1 MRALSRLKIGPR
13 IYIVIAIMAVLTIG
27 IGWMGIFSMDRYE
40 TQSNQMSSLSDRSLI
55 AQRMRGNLLQSIVDT
70 RDIYETKTPE
80 QIKAAADKLHKTVA
94 DTLKL
99 VDFWDSILPPENKAA
114 FTDNIRKP
122 VTRYLQTRTDVAKAA
137 VSTEDAAS
145 GIEAARKVGFN
156 PEITKLRDET
166 ITYMGTVADR
176 NAKAVDDLNTQLT
189 EFYNVQRPTMI
200 TTTAIGLVAA
210 VLLAAL
216 LVIATITRPITGI
229 TGIMRKL
236 ADGDLKVAVTGADR
250 YDEIG
255 AMAKTVQVFKDN
267 MVARAEA
274 EAQIEADRQKQTAE
288 REAREA
294 RERAAIAEISDLC
307 DTIAAGNLEKRLNE
321 ADKDG
326 FLLTMSQKL
335 NGLAGMLQA
344 MTGELAT
351 ITAALAD
358 GDVTKN
364 VEGQYAGVFGT
375 LKDSVNRMAGT
386 LKDFAGRLR
395 NASSAVRDASGEISA
410 GSQDL
415 AQRTESQAASI
426 EETAASMHEIT
437 ATVKQNADN
446 AQAANQ
452 LAGSARGTAE
462 KGGQIVRDAVTAMAG
477 IEASAQKISDIVGLI
492 DEIAFQTNLLAL
504 NASVEAARAGEAG
517 KGFAVV
523 AQEVRSLAQ
532 RSASASKDIK
542 GLISESNAQVKSGAQ
557 LVGQAGSS
565 LDEIVG
571 AVKKVADIVA
581 EIAAASREQATGL
594 DQINTAVASM
604 DETTQRNGALVEET
618 SAAAQALSGQAQ
630 ELAQLVGFFRTG
642 NDNAAPSV
650 SLTAARPA
658 PVKTPAKAAAPKPV
672 VVAKSA
678 APKAA
683 APQAANRAKPLPVSG
698 NTALKADDDTW
709 EEF

>member
-1 MRALSRLKIGPR
+1 MRRRLLSWLKIGPR
-13 IYIVIAIMAVLTIG
+13 IYLVIAIMAALTMG

-40 TQSNQMSSLSDRSLI
+40 TQSNQMSSLAERALISQRVVGSLVTTRALTLEI
-55 AQRMRGNLLQSIVDT
+55 YMAEDGDKLQALVAALNAEMASV
-70 RDIYETKTPE
+70 E
-80 QIKAAADKLHKTVA
+80 QIMVRWESL
-94 DTLKL
+94 
-99 VDFWDSILPPENKAA
+99 LPPETAKTFA
-114 FTDNIRKP
+114 DNVKKP
-122 VTRYLQTRTDVAKAA
+122 LNAYFMNRRAIIATVQSDGV
-137 VSTEDAAS
+137 
-145 GIEAARKVGFN
+145 EAAR
-156 PEITKLRDET
+156 EIGRSPAVLKQRDEVIET
-166 ITYMGTVADR
+166 LRAASER
-176 NAKAVDDLNTQLT
+176 NSKAVDDMNDKLT
-189 EFYNVQRPTMI
+189 DFYNVQRPTMI
-200 TTTAIGLVAA
+200 WTTALG
-210 VLLAAL
+210 LLAAIVMAAL
-216 LVIATITRPITGI
+216 IVVLSITRPINRI
-229 TGIMRKL
+229 TGTMGKL
-236 ADGDLKVAVTGADR
+236 ADGDLGVDINGAER
-250 YDEIG
+250 SDEIG

-274 EAQIEADRQKQTAE
+274 EAQIEADRQKQAAE

-307 DTIAAGNLEKRLNE
+307 DTMAAGNLEKRLNE
-321 ADKDG
+321 GDKDG

-344 MTGELAT
+344 MTGELAS
-351 ITAALAD
+351 ITSALAD
-358 GDVTKN
+358 GDVTQH
-364 VEGQYAGVFGT
+364 VEGDYAGVFGT
-375 LKDSVNRMAGT
+375 LKGSVNRMADT

-395 NASSAVRDASGEISA
+395 NASSAVRDASGEIST

-452 LAGSARGTAE
+452 LAGAARQTAE
-462 KGGQIVRDAVTAMAG
+462 KGGRIVTDAVTAMNG
-477 IEASAQKISDIVGLI
+477 IEQSAQKISDIVGLI

-523 AQEVRSLAQ
+523 AQEVRALAQ

-542 GLISESNAQVKSGAQ
+542 GLIQESNAQVRSGAG
-557 LVGQAGSS
+557 LVQQTGSS

-618 SAAAQALSGQAQ
+618 SAAAQALSGQAH
-630 ELAQLVGFFRTG
+630 ELNELVGFFRTG
-642 NDNAAPSV
+642 AMS
-650 SLTAARPA
+650 TANSN
-658 PVKTPAKAAAPKPV
+658 
-672 VVAKSA
+672 VVAKVTPVA
-678 APKAA
+678 
-683 APQAANRAKPLPVSG
+683 AKPAATIRPVAKPAARTKSVAVVG
-698 NTALKADDDTW
+698 NTALKAEDDTW

>member
-1 MRALSRLKIGPR
+1 MRRRLLSWLKIGPR
-13 IYIVIAIMAVLTIG
+13 IYLVIAIMAALTVG
-27 IGWMGIFSMDRYE
+27 IGGMGVYSMDRYQ
-40 TQSNQMSSLSDRSLI
+40 TQNGQMHIMTERALLSERVLAHIINTRAITLDIYAASSGAELSKHIDTMEAEI
-55 AQRMRGNLLQSIVDT
+55 AMIEKLLAEWESIVPAN
-70 RDIYETKTPE
+70 TKQAFQDNVTKPM
-80 QIKAAADKLHKTVA
+80 QAYFASRSAVAAAA
-94 DTLKL
+94 QEGG
-99 VDFWDSILPPENKAA
+99 S
-114 FTDNIRKP
+114 
-122 VTRYLQTRTDVAKAA
+122 
-137 VSTEDAAS
+137 
-145 GIEAARKVGFN
+145 EA
-156 PEITKLRDET
+156 
-166 ITYMGTVADR
+166 
-176 NAKAVDDLNTQLT
+176 AKAVGRRPGMVKSRDDLIAVLRDAAERNAQQVAKMGAQLT
-189 EFYNVQRPTMI
+189 DFYNAQRPAMI
-200 TTTAIGLVAA
+200 WTTVIGLLIAI
-210 VLLAAL
+210 LLAAL
-216 LVIATITRPITGI
+216 IVVLTITRPITRI
-229 TGIMRKL
+229 TGTMGKL
-236 ADGDLKVAVTGADR
+236 AEGDLKVAVGGADR
-250 YDEIG
+250 TDEIG

-274 EAQIEADRQKQTAE
+274 EAQIESDRQKQAAD

-307 DTIAAGNLEKRLNE
+307 DTMAAGDLEKRLNE
-321 ADKDG
+321 SDKDG

-351 ITAALAD
+351 ITTALAD
-358 GDVTKN
+358 GDVTKQ
-364 VEGQYAGVFGT
+364 VEGNYAGVFGT
-375 LKDSVNRMAGT
+375 LKDSVNRMADT

-452 LAGSARGTAE
+452 LAGAARQTAE
-462 KGGQIVRDAVTAMAG
+462 KGGRIVTDAVTAMNG
-477 IEASAQKISDIVGLI
+477 IEQSAQKISDIVGLI

-523 AQEVRSLAQ
+523 AQEVRALAQ

-542 GLISESNAQVKSGAQ
+542 GLIQESNAQVRSGAG
-557 LVGQAGSS
+557 LVQQTGSS

-618 SAAAQALSGQAQ
+618 SAAAQALSGQAH
-630 ELAQLVGFFRTG
+630 ELNELVGFFRTG
-642 NDNAAPSV
+642 EITTANSNAVAKAAPV
-650 SLTAARPA
+650 VLKPATAK
-658 PVKTPAKAAAPKPV
+658 PVAAKAAARRLPPPV
-672 VVAKSA
+672 V
-678 APKAA
+678 
-683 APQAANRAKPLPVSG
+683 G
-698 NTALKADDDTW
+698 NTALKADADTW

>member
-1 MRALSRLKIGPR
+1 MRRSLLSWLKIGPR
-13 IYIVIAIMAVLTIG
+13 IYLVIAIMAALTMG

-40 TQSNQMSSLSDRSLI
+40 DQSNQMTALSERALSAEQVLGHIINTRGITLEIYAAESSETLRTLVAAMNTEI
-55 AQRMRGNLLQSIVDT
+55 ASVEKILAHWESMVPPESQKAFQDNV
-70 RDIYETKTPE
+70 KTPL
-80 QIKAAADKLHKTVA
+80 QAYFTNRRAILATVQSEG
-94 DTLKL
+94 
-99 VDFWDSILPPENKAA
+99 V
-114 FTDNIRKP
+114 
-122 VTRYLQTRTDVAKAA
+122 
-137 VSTEDAAS
+137 
-145 GIEAARKVGFN
+145 EAAREVGRS
-156 PEITKLRDET
+156 PAVLKQRDEVIAT
-166 ITYMGTVADR
+166 LRRTAETNVKNVRAMND
-176 NAKAVDDLNTQLT
+176 KLT
-189 EFYNVQRPTMI
+189 EFYETQRPTMI
-200 TTTAIGLVAA
+200 WATALGLLAA
-210 VLLAAL
+210 ILLAAL
-216 LVIATITRPITGI
+216 IVVLTVTRPINRI
-229 TGIMRKL
+229 TSTMGKL
-236 ADGDLKVAVTGADR
+236 AGGDLGVTVDGAQR
-250 YDEIG
+250 SDEIG

-274 EAQIEADRQKQTAE
+274 EAQIEADRQKQTAD

-307 DTIAAGNLEKRLNE
+307 DTMAAGNLEKRLNE
-321 ADKDG
+321 SDKDG

-351 ITAALAD
+351 ITTALAD
-358 GDVTKN
+358 GDVTKH
-364 VEGQYAGVFGT
+364 VEGDYAGVFGT
-375 LKDSVNRMAGT
+375 LKDSVNRMADT

-395 NASSAVRDASGEISA
+395 NASSAVRDASGEISS

-452 LAGSARGTAE
+452 LAGAARQTAE
-462 KGGQIVRDAVTAMAG
+462 KGGRIVTDAVTAMNG
-477 IEASAQKISDIVGLI
+477 IEQSAQKISDIVGLI

-523 AQEVRSLAQ
+523 AQEVRALAQ

-542 GLISESNAQVKSGAQ
+542 GLIQESNAQVRSGAG
-557 LVGQAGSS
+557 LVQQTGTS

-618 SAAAQALSGQAQ
+618 SAAAQALSGQAH
-630 ELAQLVGFFRTG
+630 ELNELVGFFRTG
-642 NDNAAPSV
+642 ETV
-650 SLTAARPA
+650 TANSN
-658 PVKTPAKAAAPKPV
+658 
-672 VVAKSA
+672 VVAKA
-678 APKAA
+678 TPVALKPA
-683 APQAANRAKPLPVSG
+683 AKPVAVKPATRKPSPPVAG
-698 NTALKADDDTW
+698 NTALKADADTW

>member
-1 MRALSRLKIGPR
+1 MRRRLLSWLKIGPR
-13 IYIVIAIMAVLTIG
+13 IYLVIAIMAILTTG
-27 IGWMGIFSMDRYE
+27 IGWMGIYSMDRYE
-40 TQSNQMSSLSDRSLI
+40 TQSNQMSALAERALISQRVVSSIVNTRGLTQEIYVAEDGERLKSLI
-55 AQRMRGNLLQSIVDT
+55 AAMNAEITSV
-70 RDIYETKTPE
+70 E
-80 QIKAAADKLHKTVA
+80 QIMVR
-94 DTLKL
+94 
-99 VDFWDSILPPENKAA
+99 WEGMLPPETRKTFAESVKKPLEA
-114 FTDNIRKP
+114 YFTNRRAIMATVQSDG
-122 VTRYLQTRTDVAKAA
+122 V
-137 VSTEDAAS
+137 
-145 GIEAARKVGFN
+145 EAAR
-156 PEITKLRDET
+156 EIGRAPAMLKQRNDVIETLRTASE
-166 ITYMGTVADR
+166 R
-176 NAKAVDDLNTQLT
+176 NSKAVDEMNDKLT
-189 EFYNVQRPTMI
+189 DFYTVQRPTMI
-200 TTTAIGLVAA
+200 WTTALG
-210 VLLAAL
+210 LLAAIVL
-216 LVIATITRPITGI
+216 AALIVVLTITRPITRI
-229 TGIMRKL
+229 TGTMGKL
-236 ADGDLKVAVTGADR
+236 ADGDLGVNVDSAQRT
-250 YDEIG
+250 DEIG

-274 EAQIEADRQKQTAE
+274 EAQIESDRQKQAAE

-307 DTIAAGNLEKRLNE
+307 DTMAAGNLEKRLNE
-321 ADKDG
+321 SDKDG

-351 ITAALAD
+351 ITTALAD
-358 GDVTKN
+358 GDVTKH
-364 VEGQYAGVFGT
+364 VEGDYAGVFGT
-375 LKDSVNRMAGT
+375 LKDSVNRMADT

-452 LAGSARGTAE
+452 LAGAARQTAE
-462 KGGQIVRDAVTAMAG
+462 KGGRIVTDAVTAMNG
-477 IEASAQKISDIVGLI
+477 IEQSAQKISDIVGLI

-523 AQEVRSLAQ
+523 AQEVRALAQ

-542 GLISESNAQVKSGAQ
+542 GLIQESNAQVRSGAG
-557 LVGQAGSS
+557 LVQQTGSS
-565 LDEIVG
+565 LDEIVN

-618 SAAAQALSGQAQ
+618 SAAAQALSGQAH
-630 ELAQLVGFFRTG
+630 ELNELVGFFRTG
-642 NDNAAPSV
+642 EVAPMPAGANSNV
-650 SLTAARPA
+650 VTRPAARTVAPA
-658 PVKTPAKAAAPKPV
+658 AIRPL
-672 VVAKSA
+672 
-678 APKAA
+678 
-683 APQAANRAKPLPVSG
+683 AKPAVRTKSPAVVG
-698 NTALKADDDTW
+698 NTALKTQDDTW

>member
-1 MRALSRLKIGPR
+1 MRRRLLSWLKIGPR
-13 IYIVIAIMAVLTIG
+13 IYLVIAIMALLTVG

-40 TQSNQMSSLSDRSLI
+40 TQSNQMSALAERALISQRVVSSIVNTRGLTQEIYVAEDGERLKALI
-55 AQRMRGNLLQSIVDT
+55 AAMNAEIISV
-70 RDIYETKTPE
+70 E
-80 QIKAAADKLHKTVA
+80 QVM
-94 DTLKL
+94 
-99 VDFWDSILPPENKAA
+99 VRWEGMLPPETQKTFIESVKKPLQAY
-114 FTDNIRKP
+114 FTNRRAIMATVQSDG
-122 VTRYLQTRTDVAKAA
+122 V
-137 VSTEDAAS
+137 
-145 GIEAARKVGFN
+145 EAAR
-156 PEITKLRDET
+156 EIGRAPAVLKQRDDVIETLRTASE
-166 ITYMGTVADR
+166 R
-176 NAKAVDDLNTQLT
+176 NSKAVDEMNDKLT
-189 EFYNVQRPTMI
+189 DFYTVQRPTMI
-200 TTTAIGLVAA
+200 WSTALG
-210 VLLAAL
+210 LLAAIVL
-216 LVIATITRPITGI
+216 AALIVVLTITRPITRI
-229 TGIMRKL
+229 TGTMGKL
-236 ADGDLKVAVTGADR
+236 AEGDLGVNVDGAQR
-250 YDEIG
+250 TDEIG

-274 EAQIEADRQKQTAE
+274 EAQIESDRQKQAAE

-307 DTIAAGNLEKRLNE
+307 DTMAAGDLEKRLNE
-321 ADKDG
+321 SDKDG

-351 ITAALAD
+351 ITTALAD
-358 GDVTKN
+358 GDVTKH
-364 VEGQYAGVFGT
+364 VEGDYAGVFGT
-375 LKDSVNRMAGT
+375 LKDSVNRMADT

-452 LAGSARGTAE
+452 LAGAARQTAE
-462 KGGQIVRDAVTAMAG
+462 KGGRIVTDAVTAMNG
-477 IEASAQKISDIVGLI
+477 IEQSAQKISDIVGLI

-523 AQEVRSLAQ
+523 AQEVRALAQ

-542 GLISESNAQVKSGAQ
+542 GLIQESNAQVRSGAG
-557 LVGQAGSS
+557 LVQQTGSS
-565 LDEIVG
+565 LDEIVN

-618 SAAAQALSGQAQ
+618 SAAAQALSGQAH
-630 ELAQLVGFFRTG
+630 ELNELVGFFRTG
-642 NDNAAPSV
+642 EVA
-650 SLTAARPA
+650 TAATNVAAVTPRAKTKVVPAATIRPVA
-658 PVKTPAKAAAPKPV
+658 KPAVRTKSAV
-672 VVAKSA
+672 VV
-678 APKAA
+678 
-683 APQAANRAKPLPVSG
+683 G
-698 NTALKADDDTW
+698 NTALKAQDDTW